1 MAKKK
6 VPSSRRANLVSRG
19 VLKVRRSD
27 SEVKRNAE
35 IGLFTKPSALENQQ
49 SGIGVHMVFE
59 FNGKKPKIGKNVFIA
74 PTATVVGDVE
84 IGDGASIWYGTV
96 VRGDSNYLKIGKN
109 TNIQDNST
117 IHTDRSG
124 PTIIGE
130 NVAVGHN
137 VVIHGCTIEDHCLIG
152 IGALV
157 LNQALVKKGS
167 VVAAGSLVKPGQT
180 IGPHHMVM
188 GNPATFR
195 KDVTDTELIDRP
207 VTSYLQLAKEHMT
220 VREMKGFSP

>member
-1 MAKKK
+1 
-6 VPSSRRANLVSRG
+6 
-19 VLKVRRSD
+19 
-27 SEVKRNAE
+27 
-35 IGLFTKPSALENQQ
+35 
-49 SGIGVHMVFE
+49 MVFE
-59 FNGKKPKIGKNVFIA
+59 FNGKKPRIGKNVFIA

-117 IHTDRSG
+117 IHTDRSS

-195 KDVTDTELIDRP
+195 KEVTDTELIDRP

-220 VREMKGFSP
+220 VREMKGFAL

>member
-1 MAKKK
+1 
-6 VPSSRRANLVSRG
+6 
-19 VLKVRRSD
+19 
-27 SEVKRNAE
+27 
-35 IGLFTKPSALENQQ
+35 
-49 SGIGVHMVFE
+49 MVFE
-59 FNGKKPKIGKNVFIA
+59 FNGKKPRIGKDVFIA

-195 KDVTDTELIDRP
+195 KESRIPNSSTGRLP
-207 VTSYLQLAKEHMT
+207 VTCSWQRNT
-220 VREMKGFSP
+220 